1 MCVLASGVPTGPKLQ
16 ASVVP
21 LEMHGNNKNC
31 CSGSSLDGWRKG
43 QVREEKCFWACEN
56 KKREG
61 AGGKTGVSAG
71 TIENTE
77 EGFWPLLCGSWYLQ

>member
-21 LEMHGNNKNC
+21 LEMHGKNKNC

-43 QVREEKCFWACEN
+43 QVREKKCFGPVRT
-56 KKREG
+56 KKGRG
-61 AGGKTGVSAG
+61 RGVKQA
-71 TIENTE
+71 
-77 EGFWPLLCGSWYLQ
+77 